1 MEKTLFQIKNL
12 SFSYG
17 SNALFNDISF
27 KIQEGDFFLF
37 LGPSGSGKTTLLNI
51 LTGKIQLNEGQY
63 FSMVPHDYSISILQN
78 LSGMDYLTVDDF
90 LSINFNDYFYD
101 SKKNFNDE
109 KDNFLNYLD
118 LFQCKKKTVSH
129 LSSGERQKL
138 ALIDSLLSCPDI
150 FIADELF
157 TYMDEKNK
165 IITYEVLKYFQQKKN
180 LTIILAEHDHNFLKT
195 TSSRFIFLQEG
206 KIYKE
211 GKSCFI

>member
-1 MEKTLFQIKNL
+1 MQKTLFQIKNL

-17 SNALFNDISF
+17 KNSLFNDISF
-27 KIQEGDFFLF
+27 KIFEGDFFLF

-51 LTGKIQLNEGQY
+51 LTDKIQLNDGQY

-78 LSGMDYLTVDDF
+78 SSSMDYLTVDDF
-90 LSINFNDYFYD
+90 LFMNFNTIFYD
-101 SKKNFNDE
+101 SQKIFKDE

-118 LFQCKKKTVSH
+118 LFSSKKKTVSS

-165 IITYEVLKYFQQKKN
+165 LITYEVLKYFQQKKN
-180 LTIILAEHDHNFLKT
+180 LTIILAEHDQNFLKT

-211 GKSCFI
+211 GKACFI

>member
-118 LFQCKKKTVSH
+118 Q
-129 LSSGERQKL
+129 LS
-138 ALIDSLLSCPDI
+138 
-150 FIADELF
+150 
-157 TYMDEKNK
+157 
-165 IITYEVLKYFQQKKN
+165 
-180 LTIILAEHDHNFLKT
+180 
-195 TSSRFIFLQEG
+195 
-206 KIYKE
+206 
-211 GKSCFI
+211 